1 MFKRSKVHSLT
12 YLSATSEFRGDLN
25 VEGNLRV
32 DGIVHGNV
40 HVRGDVEISQSGL
53 VEGAELRAN
62 NIVVHGVI
70 KARVIAEGRLT
81 LSRTAR
87 LEGDVT
93 AKSLDVE
100 AGAFYVGNMATTDVK
115 ALPIA
120 HTSKYPELIGREEEL
135 IGREEGLMGRE
146 ETALSSEL

>member
-1 MFKRSKVHSLT
+1 MFKRKPVYSLT
-12 YLSATSEFRGDLN
+12 YLSATSEFRGDMN

-40 HVRGDVEISQSGL
+40 DVRGDVEISQSGL
-53 VEGAELRAN
+53 IEGLELRAN
-62 NIVVHGVI
+62 NIIVHGVI

-93 AKSLDVE
+93 AKSLDIE
-100 AGAFYVGNMATTDVK
+100 AGAFYVGHIATTDVK
-115 ALPIA
+115 ALPVSP
-120 HTSKYPELIGREEEL
+120 TTYPEL
-135 IGREEGLMGRE
+135 MGRDE
-146 ETALSSEL
+146 QASTVSSEV